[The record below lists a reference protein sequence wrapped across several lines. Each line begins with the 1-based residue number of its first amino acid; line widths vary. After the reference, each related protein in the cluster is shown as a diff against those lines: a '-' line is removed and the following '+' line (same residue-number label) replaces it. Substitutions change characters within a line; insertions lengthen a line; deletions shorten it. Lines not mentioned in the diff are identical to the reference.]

1 MLSKETVSKIYVAL
15 SDVENDC
22 NKQPQKTMSA
32 TIKGHVAKFRLT
44 LKKLGYSEKT
54 TTAPAQVPFQDT
66 TPPEQTRSLKGKEV
80 EEGVIHQEEVMN
92 KEAKKPRRRKPKT
105 KE

>member
-1 MLSKETVSKIYVAL
+1 MLSKETVLKLYVAL
-15 SDVENDC
+15 SDAENDC
-22 NKQPQKTMSA
+22 NKQPTKTMSA

-54 TTAPAQVPFQDT
+54 TTPPQQMPFEDT

-92 KEAKKPRRRKPKT
+92 REAKKLRRRKPKT